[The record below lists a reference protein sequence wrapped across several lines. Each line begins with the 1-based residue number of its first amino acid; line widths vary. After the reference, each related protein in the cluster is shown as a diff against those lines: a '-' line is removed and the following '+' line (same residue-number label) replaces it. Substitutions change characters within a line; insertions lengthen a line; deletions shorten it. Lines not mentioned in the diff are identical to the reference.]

1 MENGKKTSRS
11 FDLEKGAKHSF
22 DLEKKS
28 TRRFDLLKEDGDEKK
43 AKGGIGVPIVKSD
56 SPVKQKVAAEPNVE
70 TKVPFQYQTEGP
82 ISNPANI
89 SQNANG
95 RKKNWTP
102 AVIAVIVLV
111 LAIGSVFLF
120 NQSKNEKA
128 AVPQQVEQPIEQKV
142 DETISETDKTE
153 KTQELI
159 SQPISQ
165 PEEVANVKKSTK
177 KEPESSSQTDAMP
190 SSTSGSSQKLSQT
203 KSIEKSTAVSQL
215 APTIKEQAKQ
225 VIRGDFGNG
234 EERKRKLGAAYD
246 EIQRMVN
253 EMYCTEN
260 LQQ

>member
-95 RKKNWTP
+95 SKKNWTP

-159 SQPISQ
+159 SQP
-165 PEEVANVKKSTK
+165 EEVANVKKSTK

-190 SSTSGSSQKLSQT
+190 SSISGSSQKLSQT

-253 EMYCTEN
+253 EMYRTEN